1 VHVCVHMGVCVCV
14 CARACACVRARVRAC
29 ARVCVRARACER
41 ERERDFLI
49 TVDLFAKTYLL
60 LQEGKVYKIA
70 ACVLHCSTSSL
81 LL

>member
-1 VHVCVHMGVCVCV
+1 MHVCVHMGVCVCV
-14 CARACACVRARVRAC
+14 CARARVCACACVRAC
-29 ARVCVRARACER
+29 AR